1 MKTFE
6 LKGEIRQDFGKKA
19 ARSLRRQGLVPC
31 VIYGGHEGENI
42 NFVVKQGDV
51 RNLLY
56 TPEVFLV
63 NLELGDKKMQAILK
77 EWQFHPVKD
86 TVLHLDFLHVYKD
99 VPVVIELPVHLEGLA
114 AGVKAGGKLSLD
126 LRKLRVR
133 ALAANLPEKL
143 VVNVTDLNIGKSI
156 QVGELSYEGLELLNA
171 KNAVVC
177 RVQVT
182 RATRSGLSA
191 AAALGDEGE
200 ETESGETAE
209 SESEE

>member
-133 ALAANLPEKL
+133 ALAANLPEELVINVEKL
-143 VVNVTDLNIGKSI
+143 KIGKSI
-156 QVGELSYEGLELLNA
+156 QVGDLKFDGLELLNA

-182 RATRSGLSA
+182 RATRSDMSA
-191 AAALGDEGE
+191 AAALEGDETDGE
-200 ETESGETAE
+200 ETTTEET
-209 SESEE
+209 SEE